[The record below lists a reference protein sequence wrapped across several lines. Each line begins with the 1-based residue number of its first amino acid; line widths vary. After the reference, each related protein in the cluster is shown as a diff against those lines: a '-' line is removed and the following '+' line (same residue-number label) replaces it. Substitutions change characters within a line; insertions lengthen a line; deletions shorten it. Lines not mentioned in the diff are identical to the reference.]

1 MDLHGQ
7 VFVNLSDQADS
18 IRCNTKS
25 KTRRGPQIEAAAISQ
40 HLKAPDRAASDAGI

>member
-25 KTRRGPQIEAAAISQ
+25 KTRRGPQIEA
-40 HLKAPDRAASDAGI
+40 PDRAASDAGI